1 MTDTTPTPN
10 RTHLYSPLGDHRER
24 EVSCRICRRGTW
36 NICGRCGRHCD
47 CPEVDAIASM
57 DAADDA
63 LVGVVND
70 TLTEVEETV
79 TLDVDKA
86 NLADIRAS
94 IGMARLLA
102 DMAKDNPG
110 SSSAW
115 QMLTSTLAGVQAKVA
130 ALR

>member
-1 MTDTTPTPN
+1 MLHTTPTPN
-10 RTHLYSPLGDHRER
+10 RIHLYSPLGDHRER

-47 CPEVDAIASM
+47 CPETDAIAAVDAAVDVIVDEVHGVLDECM
-57 DAADDA
+57 DA
-63 LVGVVND
+63 
-70 TLTEVEETV
+70 V
-79 TLDVDKA
+79 TLDVAAA
-86 NLADIRAS
+86 NVRDIHAS

-102 DMAKDNPG
+102 DMAKESPG

-115 QMLTSTLAGVQAKVA
+115 QMLTSCLAGVQAKVA